1 MSKMPG
7 PKHLLPSRRN
17 GSFSSVPTGCTVSKC
32 PAIRMPG
39 SPCLGCGKRARTQPA
54 NPCRPAM
61 RSIEAPMIAM
71 SRAARSSMRSTAAAS
86 QVGLSHSTQVF
97 RPCSMASESNGRLA
111 GFMRALL
118 MTGHLVGE
126 SCIRRQRRYAAP
138 EPRLTHGTLDA
149 SLRAIRFRSGE
160 NRMLHV
166 PRSRLPQFALQIV
179 ALSAFALPAQAAGT
193 KTITAVMHSDLR
205 VTDPIITTAYITRDH
220 GYMVYDTLLATDS
233 NFKIQ
238 PQMADYKVSD
248 DKLTYTFTLRDGLKW
263 HDGAAVTA
271 EDCVASLQR
280 WGKRDGMG
288 QKLMNFVAS
297 IDATDAKTIT
307 LKLKEP
313 YGLVLES
320 IGKPSSVVPFM
331 MPKRIAETP
340 ADKAIGE
347 QIGSGPFKF
356 VASEFQPGVK
366 AVYEKNK
373 DYVPRKE
380 PPSWTAGGK
389 VAKVDRVEWITMADA
404 QTAVNALQ
412 SGDIDFMENPSFDIL
427 PVLTAN
433 KELKVEALDK
443 LGLQTVGRM
452 NFLYPPFD
460 NLKVRRAAFLAMNQ
474 KDILDALVG
483 NPEYY
488 KLCGAIFM
496 CDTPLATDVGSETLV
511 KGNGKAEAKKLLA
524 ESGYDGTPIVIMAPG
539 DVVTLK
545 AQPIVAA
552 QLRRGAGLRV
562 DVRAT
567 DWQPVVTR
575 RASQKPPKEGGWNM
589 FFTNWSAADV
599 INPIASLPTSGKGKN
614 GAWFGWPEDAKL
626 ESMRDAYARSTSPD
640 EQKKIAAEIQA
651 YVLEQVI
658 YIPLGQ
664 YKAPSAWR
672 KSLSGVLDGPAT
684 PVFWNI
690 DKSE

>member
-1 MSKMPG
+1 MFHIPRRK
-7 PKHLLPSRRN
+7 LPTIASAIAL
-17 GSFSSVPTGCTVSKC
+17 SV
-32 PAIRMPG
+32 
-39 SPCLGCGKRARTQPA
+39 L
-54 NPCRPAM
+54 
-61 RSIEAPMIAM
+61 
-71 SRAARSSMRSTAAAS
+71 
-86 QVGLSHSTQVF
+86 
-97 RPCSMASESNGRLA
+97 
-111 GFMRALL
+111 
-118 MTGHLVGE
+118 
-126 SCIRRQRRYAAP
+126 
-138 EPRLTHGTLDA
+138 
-149 SLRAIRFRSGE
+149 
-160 NRMLHV
+160 
-166 PRSRLPQFALQIV
+166 
-179 ALSAFALPAQAAGT
+179 ALSAGVSSRAMAAG

-205 VTDPIITTAYITRDH
+205 VTDPIVTTAYITRDH
-220 GYMVYDTLLATDS
+220 GYMVYDTLLATDA

-238 PQMADYKVSD
+238 PQMADWKISD

-263 HDGAAVTA
+263 HDGPPVTA

-288 QKLMNFVAS
+288 QKLMSFTAS
-297 IDATDAKTIT
+297 IEATDARTIT

-340 ADKAIGE
+340 ADKAISE

-356 VASEFQPGVK
+356 LPAEFQPGVK
-366 AVYEKNK
+366 VVYEKNK

-380 PPSWTAGGK
+380 APSWASGGK
-389 VAKVDRVEWITMADA
+389 VVKVDRVEWITMADA

-427 PVLTAN
+427 PVLAAN
-433 KELKVEALDK
+433 KDLTVETLDK

-460 NLKVRRAAFLAMNQ
+460 NIKIRRAAFLAMNQ
-474 KDILDALVG
+474 KDVLDALVG
-483 NPEYY
+483 NPQYY

-496 CDTPLATDVGSETLV
+496 CDTPLATEVGAETLL
-511 KGNGKAEAKKLLA
+511 KKSGMAEAKKLLA
-524 ESGYDGTPIVIMAPG
+524 ESGYDGTPVVVMAPG

-552 QLRRGAGLRV
+552 QLLREAGFKV
-562 DVRAT
+562 DVQAT
-567 DWQPVVTR
+567 DWQTVVTR

-589 FFTNWSAADV
+589 FFTNWAAADV
-599 INPIASLPTSGKGKN
+599 LNPVASLPTSGKGKN

-626 ESMRDAYARSTSPD
+626 EALRDAYARSASPD
-640 EQKKIAAEIQA
+640 EQKKIAADIQA
-651 YVLEQVI
+651 QVYEQVI

-664 YKAPSAWR
+664 YIAPSAWR
-672 KSLSGVLDGPAT
+672 KSLTGVLGGPAT

-690 DKSE
+690 EKKD